1 MLVNSFDTKYSLT
14 AKKYESLDNSFTK
27 TVSAS
32 KKFSRIFTSVIEDKS
47 LKSLSEATL
56 RSDITG
62 QVINTILTHDSNSKH
77 FLYYMG
83 DVFKKDKMNI
93 NNIKQ
98 FRQHGV
104 EIINLPKNESF
115 KEVLKILD
123 KILKKTLKKN
133 YTYIFTDPKIS
144 KNNNYLLDSISNKN
158 NIKKFVNIF
167 KKNIK
172 APYELNLEK
181 DFFSQD
187 YHQDIFFY
195 VYSNFSKKI
204 IAQGGGYQYK
214 KNKKKLDGFGFS
226 CNVDYLAELT
236 L

>member
-1 MLVNSFDTKYSLT
+1 MLVNSFDTKYSNT

-27 TVSAS
+27 ILSS
-32 KKFSRIFTSVIEDKS
+32 KKKFSRIFTSVIENKS

-62 QVINTILTHDSNSKH
+62 QVINTILTHDSYSQH

-83 DVFKKDKMNI
+83 DVFKKDKMN

-104 EIINLPKNESF
+104 EIINLPKFESF

-123 KILKKTLKKN
+123 TVLKNILKNN
-133 YTYIFTDPKIS
+133 YTYIFTDPKIN
-144 KNNNYLLDSISNKN
+144 KNQTYLLDIGIKKN
-158 NIKKFVNIF
+158 NISKFVNIF

-172 APYELNLEK
+172 APFELNLET
-181 DFFSQD
+181 DFFSRD

-195 VYSNFSKKI
+195 VYSNTSKKI

-214 KNKKKLDGFGFS
+214 KNRRKVEGFGFS
-226 CNVDYLAELT
+226 CNVDYIADLT
-236 L
+236 